1 MAQFVWGKTL
11 PHTNWVIIKKIFHV
25 ANLHLYIVYI
35 TAADDFQINNKDVGW
50 CHFDFQINS
59 KDVGVKAL
67 WAYHD
72 IKQIM
77 DRRRI
82 LFLILSEFKQIN

>member
-1 MAQFVWGKTL
+1 M
-11 PHTNWVIIKKIFHV
+11 KIFQV

-35 TAADDFQINNKDVGW
+35 TAADDFQINN
-50 CHFDFQINS
+50 